1 MSILVENIEF
11 DQFRYLGMQIRPYFF
26 VSHPVVQ
33 IQHVQFTIALK
44 ELSITMHLVPCAP
57 QYIRTVS
64 SLRLLSTL
72 LIQFELVY
80 WQLGRATNIVHLIS
94 AQDQPRRKR
103 MYH

>member
-57 QYIRTVS
+57 QYILGQYAPCACFQLEGES
-64 SLRLLSTL
+64 QNLRLINHHFTTLSSHFFG
-72 LIQFELVY
+72 I
-80 WQLGRATNIVHLIS
+80 AI
-94 AQDQPRRKR
+94 
-103 MYH
+103 